1 MDRAR
6 DVYRQHFSML
16 SDERA
21 ELLEFLI
28 AATNRGLPGWEPDEA
43 DVRDQCERFAGLIS
57 LGESIQR
64 TLDRHPP
71 PPMRD

>member
-6 DVYRQHFSML
+6 DVYPEYFGML

-21 ELLEFLI
+21 ELLEYLI
-28 AATNRGLPGWEPDEA
+28 AASDSGFPGWEPDG
-43 DVRDQCERFAGLIS
+43 DDIQDQCERFAGLIS

-64 TLDRHPP
+64 DLDRHPP
-71 PPMRD
+71 IEGS